1 MRIDVAFSVYQ
12 AQKDALIL
20 ERKNIE
26 LVSNSASLIQQ
37 AITIKKKATR
47 TFLMAS
53 MFLYKEQYSRLVNK
67 I

>member
-12 AQKDALIL
+12 AQKDTLIL

-37 AITIKKKATR
+37 AITIKKKQGNQNIFDGIYVFVQGTVQQ
-47 TFLMAS
+47 AS
-53 MFLYKEQYSRLVNK
+53 E
-67 I
+67 